1 MRHRQISRSSLKSED
16 KRRLTIKNKQA
27 YFVLPS
33 VCIIFVTKYSK
44 QKMSK
49 ISIYAL
55 TLFLSLSSVT
65 VYSQK
70 NNKQV
75 IFTNEQRSDIFYHTI
90 ERGQTVY
97 AIATMYGV
105 SVEDIYRLNPESK
118 DGIRAG
124 STLRIPQKDSAIA
137 PSGKADNY
145 IYHTIQP
152 KETLY
157 SLSIKYSVPATD
169 IIAAN
174 PGLSTSTFTIGK
186 NIRIPPTRLETL
198 PTTEKKIVQ
207 KEMEYTVQKKET
219 MYRICRKFDIS
230 SVELLRLNP
239 ELKNGVKAGMV
250 IKIPV
255 TSEEVITQNM
265 RQPEE
270 REVNALLSTPK
281 DIKKVN
287 RIQVALLL
295 PFMTNEATQSSAT
308 SRFVEYYEG
317 LLLAVDSLRN
327 MGTSI
332 ELSVYDTGNG
342 TKKVKEILKEDA
354 LSNANLIIGAVQND
368 QIGLVADF
376 AQKQNIKYV
385 IPFTSKNDDV
395 LSNAN
400 VYQVNTPHSYLY
412 SKAAQA
418 GCNLFSDYNI
428 ILVNIKDKEEKTEFI
443 KVFKTEMQQRNIPFK
458 EVTYKN
464 DTFATD
470 IEAAMV
476 RDKRN
481 VVLPTSASLDAVN
494 KIKTPLR
501 MLSELK
507 EEEKEPYMINLFG
520 YPEWQTYTRECLEDF
535 YALNTYIYSNF
546 YADNLSPE
554 VHNFYFNYKNWYSKN
569 LINTFPKYGI
579 LGFDTGMYFL
589 SAIDKYGS
597 NFEDNLDKIHYKSI
611 QTGFDFHRVNNW
623 GGFIN
628 TNLFIVHYKNDYTVT
643 RSEVR

>member
-1 MRHRQISRSSLKSED
+1 M
-16 KRRLTIKNKQA
+16 N
-27 YFVLPS
+27 
-33 VCIIFVTKYSK
+33 
-44 QKMSK
+44 K

-55 TLFLSLSSVT
+55 TFFLSLSSVT

-75 IFTNEQRSDIFYHTI
+75 IFTNEQGSDIFYHTI

-118 DGIRAG
+118 EGIKAG

-145 IYHTIQP
+145 TYHTIQP

-198 PTTEKKIVQ
+198 PTTEKKTVQ
-207 KEMEYTVQKKET
+207 KEMEYTIQKKET

-255 TSEEVITQNM
+255 ASEEVITQNI

-295 PFMTNEATQSSAT
+295 PFMTNETTQSSAT

-368 QIGLVADF
+368 QIVLIADF
-376 AQKQNIKYV
+376 AQKHNIKYV

-418 GCNLFSDYNI
+418 GCDLFSDYNI
-428 ILVNIKDKEEKTEFI
+428 ILVNIKDKEEKPEFI
-443 KVFKTEMQQRNIPFK
+443 KAFKTEMQQRDIPFK
-458 EVTYKN
+458 EVTYKG

-494 KIKTPLR
+494 KIKAPLR

-507 EEEKEPYMINLFG
+507 EEEKEPYMVNLFG

-554 VHNFYFNYKNWYSKN
+554 VHSFYSDYKNWYSKN
-569 LINTFPKYGI
+569 LINTFQKYGI

-589 SAIDKYGS
+589 GAINKYGS
-597 NFEDNLDKIHYKSI
+597 NFENNLDKIHYKSI

>member
-1 MRHRQISRSSLKSED
+1 M
-16 KRRLTIKNKQA
+16 N
-27 YFVLPS
+27 
-33 VCIIFVTKYSK
+33 
-44 QKMSK
+44 K

-55 TLFLSLSSVT
+55 TFFLSLSSVT

-75 IFTNEQRSDIFYHTI
+75 IFTNEQGSDIFYHTI

-118 DGIRAG
+118 EGIKAG

-145 IYHTIQP
+145 TYHTIQP

-198 PTTEKKIVQ
+198 PTTEKKTVQ
-207 KEMEYTVQKKET
+207 KEMEYTIQKKET

-255 TSEEVITQNM
+255 ASEEVITQNM

-270 REVNALLSTPK
+270 REVKALLSTPK

-295 PFMTNEATQSSAT
+295 PFMTNETTQSSAT

-368 QIGLVADF
+368 QIGLIADF
-376 AQKQNIKYV
+376 AQKHNIKYV

-418 GCNLFSDYNI
+418 GCDLFSDYNI
-428 ILVNIKDKEEKTEFI
+428 ILVNIKDKEEKPEFI
-443 KVFKTEMQQRNIPFK
+443 KAFKTEMQQRDIPFK
-458 EVTYKN
+458 EVTYKG

-494 KIKTPLR
+494 KIKAPLR

-507 EEEKEPYMINLFG
+507 EEEKEPYMVNLFG

-554 VHNFYFNYKNWYSKN
+554 VHSFYSDYKNWYSKN

-589 SAIDKYGS
+589 GAINKYGS
-597 NFEDNLDKIHYKSI
+597 NFENNLDKIHYKSI

>member
-1 MRHRQISRSSLKSED
+1 MD
-16 KRRLTIKNKQA
+16 
-27 YFVLPS
+27 
-33 VCIIFVTKYSK
+33 
-44 QKMSK
+44 
-49 ISIYAL
+49 
-55 TLFLSLSSVT
+55 
-65 VYSQK
+65 
-70 NNKQV
+70 
-75 IFTNEQRSDIFYHTI
+75 
-90 ERGQTVY
+90 
-97 AIATMYGV
+97 
-105 SVEDIYRLNPESK
+105 
-118 DGIRAG
+118 
-124 STLRIPQKDSAIA
+124 
-137 PSGKADNY
+137 
-145 IYHTIQP
+145 
-152 KETLY
+152 
-157 SLSIKYSVPATD
+157 
-169 IIAAN
+169 
-174 PGLSTSTFTIGK
+174 
-186 NIRIPPTRLETL
+186 
-198 PTTEKKIVQ
+198 
-207 KEMEYTVQKKET
+207 YTVQKKET

-239 ELKNGVKAGMV
+239 QLKNGVKAGMV

-255 TSEEVITQNM
+255 TSEEVITQTI
-265 RQPEE
+265 RQPQE
-270 REVNALLSTPK
+270 REVNALLSSPK
-281 DIKKVN
+281 DIKRVK

-295 PFMTNEATQSSAT
+295 PFMTNEPTQSSTT

-317 LLLAVDSLRN
+317 LLLAIDSLRN
-327 MGTSI
+327 MGTSV
-332 ELSVYDTGNG
+332 ELSVFDTGNG
-342 TKKVKEILKEDA
+342 TKKVRDILKEDA
-354 LSNANLIIGAVQND
+354 LANANLIIGAVQND

-376 AQKQNIKYV
+376 AQKHTIKYV

-418 GCNLFSDYNI
+418 GCDLFSDYNI
-428 ILVNIKDKEEKTEFI
+428 ILVSIKDKEEKPEFI
-443 KVFKTEMQQRNIPFK
+443 KAFKTEMQQRNIAFK
-458 EVTYKN
+458 EVNYKG
-464 DTFATD
+464 DSFATD

-494 KIKTPLR
+494 KIKAPLR

-507 EEEKEPYMINLFG
+507 EEEKEPYIVNLFG
-520 YPEWQTYTRECLEDF
+520 YPEWQTYTRDCLEDF

-554 VHNFYFNYKNWYSKN
+554 VHNFYSGYKNWYSKN

-589 SAIDKYGS
+589 GAIDKYGS
-597 NFEDNLDKIHYKSI
+597 NFENNLDKIHYKSI

-628 TNLFIVHYKNDYTVT
+628 TNLFIVHYKNDFTVT

>member
-1 MRHRQISRSSLKSED
+1 M
-16 KRRLTIKNKQA
+16 N
-27 YFVLPS
+27 
-33 VCIIFVTKYSK
+33 
-44 QKMSK
+44 K

-55 TLFLSLSSVT
+55 TFFLSLSSVT

-75 IFTNEQRSDIFYHTI
+75 IFTNEQGSDIFYHTI

-118 DGIRAG
+118 EGIKAG

-145 IYHTIQP
+145 TYHTIQP

-198 PTTEKKIVQ
+198 PTTEKKTVQ
-207 KEMEYTVQKKET
+207 KEMEYTIQKKET

-255 TSEEVITQNM
+255 ASEEVITQNI

-295 PFMTNEATQSSAT
+295 PFMTNETTQSSAT

-368 QIGLVADF
+368 QIGLIADF
-376 AQKQNIKYV
+376 AQKHKIKYV

-418 GCNLFSDYNI
+418 GCDLFSDYNI
-428 ILVNIKDKEEKTEFI
+428 ILVNIKDKEEKPEFI
-443 KVFKTEMQQRNIPFK
+443 KAFKTEMQQRDIPFK
-458 EVTYKN
+458 EVTYKG

-494 KIKTPLR
+494 KIKAPLR

-507 EEEKEPYMINLFG
+507 EEEKEPYMVNLFG

-554 VHNFYFNYKNWYSKN
+554 VHSFYSDYKNWYSKN

-589 SAIDKYGS
+589 GAINKYGS
-597 NFEDNLDKIHYKSI
+597 NFENNLDKIHYKSI